1 MLEIVKMKGGSSGGK
16 GGTKGGPNGGN
27 RDSKDPYDFGRW
39 F

>member
-1 MLEIVKMKGGSSGGK
+1 MLEIVKMKGGSNGGK

-27 RDSKDPYDFGRW
+27 RGSKDPYDFGRW